1 MYRSRTLIA
10 TLFLAAALVVGAA
23 SPAAAHDELVA
34 SSPSPGERLDAA
46 PSEVSLTFSAD
57 VLTIGAAVVIADAS
71 GRDWAAGA
79 PVVTDGVVTVA
90 IEPGMTDAGYEI
102 RWRVVSEDGHPISG
116 LVPFTV
122 GTGSPLERSP
132 AATAAPTDIPAAG
145 AGDAVQEQSAH
156 EDQAVLR
163 IALVG
168 IGGAI
173 VAAAVFTLIQLL
185 RRKKGTPAP

>member
-1 MYRSRTLIA
+1 MSRSRTLIA
-10 TLFLAAALVVGAA
+10 ALFLAAALVAGAA

-34 SSPSPGERLDAA
+34 SSPLPGERLDAA

-57 VLTIGAAVVIADAS
+57 VLTIGAAVIIADAS

-132 AATAAPTDIPAAG
+132 LATAAPTDTPVPPA
-145 AGDAVQEQSAH
+145 DNVQEHSAQ

-163 IALVG
+163 IALIG
-168 IGGAI
+168 IGGAV
-173 VAAAVFTLIQLL
+173 VAVAVFTLIQLL

>member
-1 MYRSRTLIA
+1 
-10 TLFLAAALVVGAA
+10 
-23 SPAAAHDELVA
+23 
-34 SSPSPGERLDAA
+34 
-46 PSEVSLTFSAD
+46 
-57 VLTIGAAVVIADAS
+57 
-71 GRDWAAGA
+71 
-79 PVVTDGVVTVA
+79 VTVA

>member
-1 MYRSRTLIA
+1 MSRSRTLIA
-10 TLFLAAALVVGAA
+10 TLFLAAALVAGAA

-34 SSPSPGERLDAA
+34 SSPSPGERLDEA

-116 LVPFTV
+116 IVPFTV

-132 AATAAPTDIPAAG
+132 AATAAPTDILAAG

>member
-1 MYRSRTLIA
+1 MSRSRTLIA
-10 TLFLAAALVVGAA
+10 ALFLAAALVAGAA

-46 PSEVSLTFSAD
+46 PSEVALTFSAD
-57 VLTIGAAVVIADAS
+57 VLTIGAAVIIADAS

-132 AATAAPTDIPAAG
+132 LATAAPTDSPVPPA
-145 AGDAVQEQSAH
+145 DNVQEHSAQ

-163 IALVG
+163 IALIG
-168 IGGAI
+168 IGGAV
-173 VAAAVFTLIQLL
+173 VAVAVFTLIQLL